1 MSIKDYLMKK
11 MLAQKMKDVPQV
23 DQDKMFA
30 MIEKNPDL
38 FQKIAVEVQAEMKNG
53 TDQMSA
59 TMKVVKQY
67 EEDLKK
73 LAN

>member
-1 MSIKDYLMKK
+1 MKK